1 MLKVQ
6 LFINILYFTLCVTH
20 CINELIENDERK
32 NRRVVVVYLIIY
44 SIFLVSHIYLLT
56 CEW

>member
-1 MLKVQ
+1 MLKIQ
-6 LFINILYFTLCVTH
+6 LFINLLYFTLCITH

-32 NRRVVVVYLIIY
+32 SRIAGVVYLIIY
-44 SIFLVSHIYLLT
+44 SIFLISHIYLLA

>member
-1 MLKVQ
+1 MLKIQ
-6 LFINILYFTLCVTH
+6 LFINLSYFTLCVAH

-32 NRRVVVVYLIIY
+32 NRMVGIVYLIIY
-44 SIFLVSHIYLLT
+44 TIFLVSHIYLLA